1 MATATKTVD
10 GHAAK
15 HHSHIMVRV
24 TLDAE
29 AAEEFLDLPTRIKDR
44 VSKLLARLEKRRAV
58 RGAKPLTGQLAG
70 RFRMRTG
77 DYRLLF
83 RVAKDEIIV
92 ERIGHRDRI
101 YED

>member
-1 MATATKTVD
+1 
-10 GHAAK
+10 
-15 HHSHIMVRV
+15 MVNV
-24 TLDAE
+24 TLEPA
-29 AAEEFLDLPTRIKDR
+29 AAEQFLQLPSRIKDR
-44 VSKLLARLEKRRAV
+44 IGKLLARLEHWPDV
-58 RGAKPLTGQLAG
+58 SGAKPLRAKLAG

-92 ERIGHRDRI
+92 ERIGHRDRF